1 MKKLKFRHKIGNILH
16 FIRLLETRNHD
27 VSAQTPGVN
36 GQKLLFF
43 CKIPGVNKQK
53 LRDSDKTPGVN
64 EQKSHDS
71 DKTPGVNDR
80 KLRDSDK
87 TPGDNDRKSCDSDK
101 TPGDNCSFS
110 RNSAQERGRIIR
122 FREILLRN
130 GVQSSDF
137 VKFCSGTGYNY
148 QIS

>member
-64 EQKSHDS
+64 
-71 DKTPGVNDR
+71 DR

-110 RNSAQERGRIIR
+110 RNSAQERGTIIR

-130 GVQSSDF
+130 GVESSDF
-137 VKFCSGTGYNY
+137 VKFCSGTGYNH